1 MNSNTKLSRNCLK
14 MLLVA
19 VLFSFTSCKK
29 EELYTND
36 ECMDFKKGD
45 TVFTKEFYTIKKCI
59 VLNNFPDKE
68 LIEVRDLKYTWD
80 VSILSYD
87 DFRFKE

>member
-1 MNSNTKLSRNCLK
+1 MNSKLSRNCLK

-36 ECMDFKKGD
+36 ECMAFKKGD

-68 LIEVRDLKYTWD
+68 LIEVIDLQYTWD
-80 VSILSYD
+80 VKILSYD

>member
-1 MNSNTKLSRNCLK
+1 MLKKMPNASNLLYT
-14 MLLVA
+14 MLVA

-29 EELYTND
+29 QELYTTD
-36 ECMDFKKGD
+36 ECVNFKKGD

-68 LIEVRDLKYTWD
+68 LIEVRDLHYTWSVD
-80 VSILSYD
+80 ILSYD

>member
-1 MNSNTKLSRNCLK
+1 M
-14 MLLVA
+14 LVA

-29 EELYTND
+29 EELYTAD
-36 ECMDFKKGD
+36 ECANFKKGD
-45 TVFTKEFYTIKKCI
+45 TVFTKQFYTIKKCI

-68 LIEVRDLKYTWD
+68 LIEVRDLQYTWD
-80 VSILSYD
+80 VNILSYD

>member
-1 MNSNTKLSRNCLK
+1 MPNASNLLYT
-14 MLLVA
+14 MLVA
-19 VLFSFTSCKK
+19 VLFSLTSCKK
-29 EELYTND
+29 EELYTSD
-36 ECMDFKKGD
+36 ECANFKKGD

-68 LIEVRDLKYTWD
+68 LIEVRDLQYTWD
-80 VSILSYD
+80 VNILSYD

>member
-1 MNSNTKLSRNCLK
+1 MKSNTKSLRNLLYT
-14 MLLVA
+14 MLVA
-19 VLFSFTSCKK
+19 VLLSLTSCKK
-29 EELYTND
+29 EELYTSD
-36 ECMDFKKGD
+36 ECANFKKGD

-68 LIEVRDLKYTWD
+68 LIEIRNLQYTWD
-80 VSILSYD
+80 VNILSYD

>member
-1 MNSNTKLSRNCLK
+1 MFKKNASNLLYT
-14 MLLVA
+14 MLVA
-19 VLFSFTSCKK
+19 VLLSFTSCKK

-36 ECMDFKKGD
+36 ECMALKKGD
-45 TVFTKEFYTIKKCI
+45 TVFTKEFYTFKKCI

-68 LIEVRDLKYTWD
+68 LIEVRDLQKTWD
-80 VSILSYD
+80 VNILSYN